1 MPWSEFGL
9 ARQSCQYGR
18 LPCADQRS
26 SASIARF
33 AAAAPSG
40 ALVTP
45 PARATQTFAPVFRL
59 VTAQPPLE
67 VRSFPIPV
75 FWHRR
80 NDTDPQIRRIRQPVK
95 LTIRSVLRDICS
107 PGGEAAC
114 MAGLADLIR
123 SVRQTKPVT
132 AFVNEMA
139 ASAAYSIA
147 SAASEI
153 AISPTSILG
162 SIGVVMLHADRS
174 DELAAQGVKPTLTHS
189 ITPHAPETRHAGRA
203 GPETG
208 TLLDPSGSTLSV
220 PRTN

>member
-1 MPWSEFGL
+1 M
-9 ARQSCQYGR
+9 
-18 LPCADQRS
+18 
-26 SASIARF
+26 
-33 AAAAPSG
+33 
-40 ALVTP
+40 
-45 PARATQTFAPVFRL
+45 
-59 VTAQPPLE
+59 
-67 VRSFPIPV
+67 
-75 FWHRR
+75 
-80 NDTDPQIRRIRQPVK
+80 K

-189 ITPHAPETRHAGRA
+189 IGPHAPETRHAGRA
-203 GPETG
+203 GPETR
-208 TLLDPSGSTLSV
+208 TPSDPSGSTLSV
-220 PRTN
+220 PRTNGKTAGAPTRSPIKLAAAPPWPDTSDTQRETSSVDNYFDKHRLLKPAGDKLIFYCGRHREISRSWRSV

>member
-1 MPWSEFGL
+1 M
-9 ARQSCQYGR
+9 
-18 LPCADQRS
+18 
-26 SASIARF
+26 
-33 AAAAPSG
+33 
-40 ALVTP
+40 
-45 PARATQTFAPVFRL
+45 
-59 VTAQPPLE
+59 
-67 VRSFPIPV
+67 
-75 FWHRR
+75 
-80 NDTDPQIRRIRQPVK
+80 K

-114 MAGLADLIR
+114 MEGLADLIR

-189 ITPHAPETRHAGRA
+189 IGPHAPETRHAGRA

-208 TLLDPSGSTLSV
+208 TLSDLSGSILSV
-220 PRTN
+220 PRTNGKAVGAPTRYPMKLAAAPPWPDTSETQRETSSVDNYFDKHRTPGWRMEEQERAAGSRCLDGRAF